1 MFGSLNKLCSYA
13 SLFHKFSI
21 STLVYTVLIHLIF
34 HQNTHQCADLHTS
47 VLTLY
52 TITSVYVLNLYAGML
67 ILHASVLIAHV
78 GMLNF

>member
-1 MFGSLNKLCSYA
+1 MPHCFIIYRQ
-13 SLFHKFSI
+13 FSI
-21 STLVYTVLIHLIF
+21 STLVYTVLIRLIF

-52 TITSVYVLNLYAGML
+52 TIISVLILHAGML
-67 ILHASVLIAHV
+67 ILHASVLIVHV

>member
-1 MFGSLNKLCSYA
+1 MYT
-13 SLFHKFSI
+13 I
-21 STLVYTVLIHLIF
+21 LVHLIF

-52 TITSVYVLNLYAGML
+52 TITSVYVLILY
-67 ILHASVLIAHV
+67 ASVLILHPSVLIIHV